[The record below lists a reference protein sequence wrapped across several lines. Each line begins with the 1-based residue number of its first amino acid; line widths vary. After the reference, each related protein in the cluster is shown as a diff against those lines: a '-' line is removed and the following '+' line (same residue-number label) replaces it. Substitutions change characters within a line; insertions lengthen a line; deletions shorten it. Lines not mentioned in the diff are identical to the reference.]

1 MAKYKIDLETA
12 TLDFDRFCEF
22 ARLDLDDDN
31 DVDDSVTG
39 KKETLIVALDDGYT
53 EQKKELKNMCN
64 RMIRDIQKGLITVD
78 DQGHP
83 SVHVQSDSDPV
94 ITFKFRPSG
103 LTMAAMDNVGKNKD
117 ASKIAYAI
125 AAITQIA
132 PKKILALDFKD
143 LEVLQRVFALFL
155 AN

>member
-1 MAKYKIDLETA
+1 
-12 TLDFDRFCEF
+12 
-22 ARLDLDDDN
+22 
-31 DVDDSVTG
+31 
-39 KKETLIVALDDGYT
+39 
-53 EQKKELKNMCN
+53 
-64 RMIRDIQKGLITVD
+64 MIRDIQKGLITVD

-103 LTMAAMDNVGKNKD
+103 LTMAAMDNVGKNRD